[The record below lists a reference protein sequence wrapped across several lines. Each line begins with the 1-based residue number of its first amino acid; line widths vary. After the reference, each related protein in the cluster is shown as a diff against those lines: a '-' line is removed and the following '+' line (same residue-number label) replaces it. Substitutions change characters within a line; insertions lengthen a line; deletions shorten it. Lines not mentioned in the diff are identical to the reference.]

1 MLMMQ
6 FKVLWKVLD
15 DFRQYENF
23 FLGAQDK
30 VGEKMAKLAML
41 EKRAER
47 KKETDR
53 IGSKK

>member
-15 DFRQYENF
+15 HFGHYENF